1 MGAGGG
7 GGGGGG
13 GAGGVGGGAVSATTT
28 SVSSPSGGAIS
39 GIDLSGINV
48 NAGFGQ
54 RTTGFYNT
62 SRKAAASSSMP
73 IRSLIEPI
81 NSYIQA
87 TRGLT

>member
-13 GAGGVGGGAVSATTT
+13 GAGGVGGVSGPAPTGTSGGGTGAVINT
-28 SVSSPSGGAIS
+28 S
-39 GIDLSGINV
+39 GISYGAPGYGRSARFV
-48 NAGFGQ
+48 
-54 RTTGFYNT
+54 TT

-73 IRSLIEPI
+73 IRSLIEPL

>member
-13 GAGGVGGGAVSATTT
+13 GAGAGGVGGTGAPAPTG
-28 SVSSPSGGAIS
+28 VSSGG
-39 GIDLSGINV
+39 GGTLNIDTS
-48 NAGFGQ
+48 GFG
-54 RTTGFYNT
+54 RTATRATGFYNT
-62 SRKAAASSSMP
+62 SRKAAAASSMP
-73 IRSLIEPI
+73 VRSLIEPI